1 MSKKLFENYFIKNLL
16 ILLLSLSLILFTQ
29 WVKVL
34 KYGDKGPQIT
44 KYTFIGLFCLGLFA
58 IIGIILQRV
67 MQKAPIKFIRDFP
80 ILGWVSITSLIFCI
94 SSDEVIK
101 AINSVD
107 FLSIT
112 TPILTYAGISVAN
125 KLETLKNLSWKIAIT
140 GIFVFI
146 GTYLGSATLAQFGL
160 FLSNK

>member
-44 KYTFIGLFCLGLFA
+44 TYTFLGLLCLGLFA

-67 MQKAPIKFIRDFP
+67 MQKAPIK
-80 ILGWVSITSLIFCI
+80 LSLIHI
-94 SSDEVIK
+94 
-101 AINSVD
+101 
-107 FLSIT
+107 
-112 TPILTYAGISVAN
+112 
-125 KLETLKNLSWKIAIT
+125 
-140 GIFVFI
+140 
-146 GTYLGSATLAQFGL
+146 
-160 FLSNK
+160 